1 MSSLAPRHTFY
12 VRSAV
17 FHGTLV
23 LYTKGL
29 ASIIDGGLVLTLHP
43 GHKDAIM
50 SYYDYTLQRRSN
62 QNYHFECATPDINKL
77 M

>member
-17 FHGTLV
+17 FPGTLV

-43 GHKDAIM
+43 RHKDTIIPTM
-50 SYYDYTLQRRSN
+50 ITLYKGDQTKIITSSM
-62 QNYHFECATPDINKL
+62 QHQISIN
-77 M
+77 